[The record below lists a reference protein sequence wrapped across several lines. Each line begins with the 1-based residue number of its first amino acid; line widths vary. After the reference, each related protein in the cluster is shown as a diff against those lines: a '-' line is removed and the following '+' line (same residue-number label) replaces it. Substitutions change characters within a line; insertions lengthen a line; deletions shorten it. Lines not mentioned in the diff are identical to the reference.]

1 METQVDTE
9 LLRTFLEVRKT
20 RHFGRAAQNLFITQ
34 AAVSARV
41 KQLEEALGVSL
52 FVRSRNNIRLSGEGE
67 RLVPHAEAVLV
78 ALARARQEVAL
89 EDTGR
94 QLHLGVRNGIWG
106 DALQQ
111 RLYTLQNAEPELV
124 VHLESHRPEEL
135 TRKLLDL
142 TLDMAIL
149 YEPPS
154 LPELRCLAIG
164 ELTLRLFSSGRRQT
178 ANSALAG
185 HYVRLDW
192 GGGFAR
198 FHAQHF
204 DEQQVPALRTNMNEV
219 ALDYL
224 ATRGGSCFMPVSQK
238 KSLAAAGL
246 RPVRNAPAF
255 TRQLNIAYHVGARQQ
270 ALVERAIRCF
280 AGVSL

>member
-1 METQVDTE
+1 MDTE

-34 AAVSARV
+34 AAVSARI

-52 FVRSRNNIRLSGEGE
+52 FVRSRNNIRLSSEGE
-67 RLVPHAEAVLV
+67 RLVPHAEAVLI

-89 EDTGR
+89 EDAGR

-106 DALQQ
+106 DVLQQ
-111 RLYTLQNAEPELV
+111 RLYALQDAEPELV

-135 TRKLLDL
+135 TRRLLDL

-154 LPELRCLAIG
+154 LPELKYVTVG

-178 ANSALAG
+178 AHSALAG
-185 HYVRLDW
+185 QYVRLDW

-204 DEQQVPALRTNMNEV
+204 DEQQVPVLRTNMNDV

-224 ATRGGSCFMPVSQK
+224 AARGGACFMPVSRK
-238 KSLAAAGL
+238 RSLAAAGL
-246 RPVRNAPAF
+246 RPVRSAPAF

-270 ALVERAIRCF
+270 ALVEKTIRWF
-280 AGVSL
+280 AGISL